1 MRHSY
6 VGNTFFD
13 ASASAFFLQNV
24 TKEADPRSRS
34 TTRLEQSAA
43 AVNSGSVG
51 PDWVRTFERFA
62 TREPTSNAERSS
74 QPLLDIQFECELGGV
89 CDGDTLPVA
98 ATLTNGVR
106 VDCDFVVSATGVVPT
121 TSILP
126 AEFEV
131 RQSYAFKHR
140 ISKPREEPCHVAKI
154 LHRLAIFRGIPDM
167 CSPLHV
173 SHIPLDP

>member
-34 TTRLEQSAA
+34 TSRLEQSAA
-43 AVNSGSVG
+43 TGNSGSVG
-51 PDWVRTFERFA
+51 PDWVKTFDRFA
-62 TREPTSNAERSS
+62 TRESTSNS
-74 QPLLDIQFECELGGV
+74 QCLLDVQFECELGGIH
-89 CDGDTLPVA
+89 DGDTLPVA
-98 ATLTNGVR
+98 AVLTNGVN

-126 AEFEV
+126 SEFEV
-131 RQSYAFKHR
+131 RQSCAFKHR
-140 ISKPREEPCHVAKI
+140 QSLKGFTLSGGKISEWV
-154 LHRLAIFRGIPDM
+154 AIFCGTPDT
-167 CSPLHV
+167 CSR
-173 SHIPLDP
+173 LDGSP